1 MNAFTAFRRGSSIQ
15 VILLPILSALV
26 VFIPL
31 ALLRPIVLGYT
42 GLQLLLNMAIPLSLA
57 TLGQMFAMSIG
68 EIDFS
73 IGNLVGL
80 VTCIVGTTIP
90 TNPGLG
96 FLLLAAILGAYIL
109 IGALLYWRRLSSIV
123 ITIGMSFIWTG
134 LAVTIQPTPG
144 GNIPAIVQNAVSV
157 APPIVPLP
165 VLFLVV
171 LAVLGHLLLFK
182 TNFGVL
188 VRGVGG
194 NMKAIAQSGH
204 SIALIQACVF
214 GAVGLCGI
222 LAGTALAGITTS
234 ADANMCGELYAPER
248 GGGHARGRVI
258 LRRQGLRR
266 GRRARGVRHDARG
279 HAPHLPEDLSRLAGR
294 LAGPHPPPGSL
305 PQRLRQ
311 IIARGEIWLR
321 LGSNPSR
328 SRSASSSR

>member
-1 MNAFTAFRRGSSIQ
+1 LSAFSAIRRGSSLQ
-15 VILLPILSALV
+15 VILLPVLSALV

-80 VTCIVGTTIP
+80 VTCIAGTMIP
-90 TNPGLG
+90 TRPGLA
-96 FLLLAAILGAYIL
+96 FLLLAGILGAYVL
-109 IGALLYWRRLSSIV
+109 IGALLYWRKLSSIV
-123 ITIGMSFIWTG
+123 ITIGMSFVWTG

-144 GNIPAIVQNAVSV
+144 GDVPAIVQKAVSL
-157 APPIVPLP
+157 APPALPLP

-171 LAVLGHLLLFK
+171 LAVLGHILLFK
-182 TNFGVL
+182 TNFGIL

-204 SIALIQACVF
+204 SIAALQAAVF
-214 GAVGLCGI
+214 GAVGLFGI

-234 ADANMCGELYAPER
+234 ADANMASNYTLLSVAGVML
-248 GGGHARGRVI
+248 GGGSFSGGNVSAAGAVLGACAMTLVGTLLTFLKI
-258 LRRQGLRR
+258 SPDWQVGSQGLILLLVLFLN
-266 GRRARGVRHDARG
+266 GMVKSAREAKNG
-279 HAPHLPEDLSRLAGR
+279 
-294 LAGPHPPPGSL
+294 
-305 PQRLRQ
+305 
-311 IIARGEIWLR
+311 
-321 LGSNPSR
+321 
-328 SRSASSSR
+328 